1 MLRKMGVTGSL
12 MLLSLALVAFT
23 PLQEDEGGI
32 TNYWWTI
39 IIIVAFILI
48 LFLIL
53 SVLFAYRDA
62 PSEAE
67 LRAQSEREEAEKAAR
82 RAAREQEAAA
92 LAAAA
97 APQPAP
103 EPEPAPEPAAP
114 ATQAPPVEAAPAK
127 PDDLKKIE
135 GIGPKVAQLLN
146 QAGITTFAAL
156 AEADVA
162 MLQGLLDEA
171 GPNFRLIDP
180 GTFGDQAG
188 LAAAGDWDALAKLQD
203 ELKGGRA
210 VS

>member
-12 MLLSLALVAFT
+12 MLLSLALTAFT
-23 PLQEDEGGI
+23 PLQEDDGGI

-39 IIIVAFILI
+39 IIIVAFVLI

-62 PSEAE
+62 PTEDE
-67 LRAQSEREEAEKAAR
+67 LRTQAEQEEAEKAAR

-97 APQPAP
+97 APPPAP
-103 EPEPAPEPAAP
+103 PEPAAP
-114 ATQAPPVEAAPAK
+114 ATEAAVPEPAPAK

-135 GIGPKVAQLLN
+135 GVGPKVAELLN
-146 QAGITTFAAL
+146 KAGIMTFAAL
-156 AEADVA
+156 ADADVA
-162 MLQGLLDEA
+162 MLQGVLDEA
-171 GPNFRLIDP
+171 GANFRMIDP
-180 GTFGDQAG
+180 GTWGDQAR

-210 VS
+210 AN